1 MRILLAT
8 KDAVGENWMPLPE
21 VYVPTAVAE
30 GPTILLSHEEKR
42 EAS

>member
-8 KDAVGENWMPLPE
+8 KDAVGVNWMLLPE
-21 VYVPTAVAE
+21 VYIPTALAV
-30 GPTILLSHEEKR
+30 GPTILSHEEKR